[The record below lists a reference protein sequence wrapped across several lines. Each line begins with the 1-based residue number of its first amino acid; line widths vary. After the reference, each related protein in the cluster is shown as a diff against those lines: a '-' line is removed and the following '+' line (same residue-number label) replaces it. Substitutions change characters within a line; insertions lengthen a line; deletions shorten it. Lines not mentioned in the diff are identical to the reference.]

1 MRWRRFVATLDPL
14 TRVAAQA
21 ALRDGAAATRRAAN
35 AAADDAETGMVL
47 AALDG
52 ALERLAQARLLCDPT
67 QAMTPSAS
75 RPRPWR
81 QTCGPRCHR

>member
-21 ALRDGAAATRRAAN
+21 ALRDGA